1 MKMPNSVLYVVVIL
15 ATLVPLCGCSSKT
28 MEEKPVPFKMTVHD
42 VFYIKT
48 LDRVIVTGVI
58 ETGSVRTGDKLAVK
72 TANGTVAVVVQKLEH
87 PKRPNV
93 SEAHTGQDIGLM
105 LQGIGKDQVASGDVV
120 VAREE
125 EH

>member
-1 MKMPNSVLYVVVIL
+1 MPNNVLCVVVIP
-15 ATLVPLCGCSSKT
+15 ATLTLLCGCSSKT
-28 MEEKPVPFKMTVHD
+28 AKEKPAPFRMTVHD

-58 ETGSVRTGDKLAVK
+58 ESGSVRTGDKLEVK
-72 TANGTVAVVVQKLEH
+72 TVNGMVAVVVEKLEH
-87 PKRPNV
+87 PKKPDV
-93 SEAHTGQDIGLM
+93 SEAHTGQDIGLT
-105 LQGIGKDQVASGDVV
+105 LQGIGKDQVASGDIV